1 MADDGSIHLISMDLK
16 CKSQIPLGETSLVQ
30 VLSHDLIKWFSG
42 MELLIATSDG
52 TLMCLATGQELA
64 EFDDAR
70 DETLRSNHMLSLT
83 SVLNTSPRASGTP
96 VTCGPPSG
104 RWSATGR
111 ALGTVGGTPSVKPS
125 CCRLHPQCHLETGRL
140 Q

>member
-42 MELLIATSDG
+42 MELLVATSDG

-70 DETLRSNHMLSLT
+70 DETLRCNHMLSLT
-83 SVLNTSPRASGTP
+83 SETKTANDFSFSEKKVP
-96 VTCGPPSG
+96 VF
-104 RWSATGR
+104 
-111 ALGTVGGTPSVKPS
+111 
-125 CCRLHPQCHLETGRL
+125 
-140 Q
+140 